1 MFEVDIQ
8 WRRGRL
14 PIQAAFR
21 INPVNGGLLGPS
33 ACGKSCLLR
42 LLAGVYRPERGRIV
56 LDGKVLFDSRRG
68 LDRLCETGPVGLVPA
83 EAGFDGR
90 KTVLENLRAALP
102 GGWRQLNAP
111 SLEEIVDLLGL
122 QHLLGFRARHL
133 SNGER
138 QRIALGRELLKAPRV
153 LLLDDALSALDG
165 DMRSK
170 ILGWLRY
177 SHRERGLGVIQAASQ
192 IGDLLRLTDYLI
204 LMEQG
209 RVEHAGFLSRLT
221 AEQVLLPAAGSAID
235 NVLPVTV
242 LLHDVTDACTVARF
256 FGIRLTLPYLP
267 HAKPGGIGYVGV
279 RSRDIALALRP
290 LPDVSIQNQIKS
302 RVCAVIPRDDRLLVQ
317 VDAGAILTAEITKRA
332 YAAMPLE
339 EGDTV
344 YCFIKTHN
352 FTWLL
357 EDAQMAV
364 ARWKPALAQRQRPM
378 AG

>member
-21 INPVNGGLLGPS
+21 MNPVNGGLLGAS

-42 LLAGVYRPERGRIV
+42 LLAGVLRPERGRIV
-56 LDGKVLFDSRRG
+56 LDGHVLFDSRRG
-68 LDRLCETGPVGLVPA
+68 VDRLCDVARVGLVPA

-90 KTVLENLRAALP
+90 KTVLENLRSAALP
-102 GGWRQLNAP
+102 GAWRPLDAP
-111 SLEEIVDLLGL
+111 GLEEIVDLLAL
-122 QHLLGFRARHL
+122 QNLLGFRARHL
-133 SNGER
+133 SSGER
-138 QRIALGRELLKAPRV
+138 QRIALGRALLKAPRL

-170 ILGWLRY
+170 VLGWLRY
-177 SHRERGLGVIQAASQ
+177 SHRQRGLGIIQASSHLD
-192 IGDLLRLTDYLI
+192 DLLRLTDFLI

-209 RVEHAGFLSRLT
+209 RVAHAGFLSRLT
-221 AEQVLLPAAGSAID
+221 AEHVLLPAAGSAID

-256 FGIRLTLPYLP
+256 FGIRLALPYLP
-267 HAKPGGIGYVGV
+267 RARPGGIGYVGV
-279 RSRDIALALRP
+279 RSRDIALALKP

-317 VDAGAILTAEITKRA
+317 VDAGTILTAEITKRA

-339 EGDTV
+339 EGDTA

-357 EDAQMAV
+357 EDAQIA
-364 ARWKPALAQRQRPM
+364 AAGWKPARVAQRVV
-378 AG
+378 